1 MRIIEFYEENKSI
14 YEEFVSSQE
23 NSPFLQSWS
32 WGEFQKCLGKKIW
45 RLGFK
50 SGNQIIA
57 TAQIISHPLKMDKS
71 YLYVPRGPLM
81 MVGLNMKT
89 QQEIIELLLSK
100 ARDICYATK
109 KENEIFIRIEPGET
123 CKERAVITLP
133 IIKTANIQPAETWLL
148 DLDKSENELGKTQK
162 QKTRYNIK
170 LAEKK
175 GVKVRL
181 SNQAKDLNKFL
192 FLARVTAAR
201 AGFKIW
207 PDKYYLKLW
216 ESLNKQKKVAI
227 WLAEY
232 EKETLVANLVINH
245 GDTVTY
251 LHGGSAN
258 KHKEMMAPH
267 YLQWQ
272 QILWAKNNGYSFY
285 DFWGVALEGSD
296 KELAWQGITRFKKS
310 FGGHGQKYLGS
321 YDFVYS
327 SFWYGLYNLLRK
339 IKR

>member
-1 MRIIEFYEENKSI
+1 MRIIEIYEENKNI
-14 YEEFVSSQE
+14 YEEFVVSQT
-23 NSPFLQSWS
+23 NSPFLQSWT
-32 WGEFQKCLGKKIW
+32 WGQFQQSLGRKIW

-81 MVGLNMKT
+81 MAGLDTKT

-109 KENEIFIRIEPGET
+109 KENEVFIRIEPSET
-123 CKERAVITLP
+123 CNERSIITLP
-133 IIKTANIQPAETWLL
+133 LIKTAPVQPAETWLL
-148 DLDKSENELGKTQK
+148 DITKSEKELNNQQK

-175 GVKVRL
+175 GVKVRI

-192 FLARVTAAR
+192 FVARITAAR

-207 PDKYYLKLW
+207 PDNYYLKLW
-216 ESLNKQKKVAI
+216 ESLNKDKKISI

-232 EKETLVANLVINH
+232 GKETLVANLVINH

-258 KHKEMMAPH
+258 KYKELMAPH

-272 QILWAKNNGYSFY
+272 QILWAKENGYNFY
-285 DFWGVALEGSD
+285 DFWGIASEGSD

-310 FGGHGQKYLGS
+310 FGGYPQEYLGS
-321 YDFVYS
+321 YDFIYS
-327 SFWYGLYNLLRK
+327 NLWYTLYNLFK
-339 IKR
+339 KFK

>member
-1 MRIIEFYEENKSI
+1 MRIIEFYKENKNM
-14 YEEFVSSQE
+14 YEEFVSSQA
-23 NSPFLQSWS
+23 NSPFLQSWA
-32 WGEFQKCLGKKIW
+32 WGEFQQSLGRKVW

-57 TAQIISHPLKMDKS
+57 TATIISYPLKLDKS

-81 MVGLNMKT
+81 MKGLNYQS
-89 QQEIIELLLSK
+89 QQEIIEMLLSK

-123 CKERAVITLP
+123 CEERAIITLP
-133 IIKTANIQPAETWLL
+133 IIKTKNVQPAETWLL
-148 DLDKSENELGKTQK
+148 DLTKDEKELIKQQK

-170 LAEKK
+170 LSEKK
-175 GVKVRL
+175 GVKIRL
-181 SNQAKDLNKFL
+181 SNQTKDLNKFL

-201 AGFKIW
+201 AGFNIW
-207 PDKYYLKLW
+207 PDNYYLKLW
-216 ESLNKQKKVAI
+216 ESLNKEKKISI

-232 EKETLVANLVINH
+232 KNETLVANLVINH

-272 QILWAKNNGYSFY
+272 QILWAKNNGYNFY
-285 DFWGVALEGSD
+285 DFWGIASEGSD
-296 KELAWQGITRFKKS
+296 KELSWQGITRFKKS
-310 FGGHGQKYLGS
+310 YGGFGQSYLGS
-321 YDFVYS
+321 YDFVFS
-327 SFWYGLYNLLRK
+327 NFWYSLYNLFKKLR
-339 IKR
+339 

>member
-1 MRIIEFYEENKSI
+1 MRIIELYKENRNI
-14 YEEFVSSQE
+14 YEEFVSSQA
-23 NSPFLQSWS
+23 NSPFLQSWV
-32 WGEFQKCLGKKIW
+32 WGDFQQSLGRKVW
-45 RLGFK
+45 RLAFK

-81 MVGLNMKT
+81 MKGLNVKT
-89 QQEIIELLLSK
+89 QQEIVELLLSK

-109 KENEIFIRIEPGET
+109 KENEIFIRIEPNET
-123 CKERAVITLP
+123 CEERAIITLP
-133 IIKTANIQPAETWLL
+133 LLKTANVQPAETWLL
-148 DLDKSENELGKTQK
+148 DLTKDEKQLAKQQK

-175 GVKVRL
+175 GVKIRT
-181 SNQAKDLNKFL
+181 SNQARDLNKFL

-207 PDKYYLKLW
+207 PDNYYLKLW
-216 ESLNKQKKVAI
+216 EALNKEKKIAI

-232 EKETLVANLVINH
+232 KNESLVANLVINH

-258 KHKEMMAPH
+258 KYKEMMAPH

-272 QILWAKNNGYSFY
+272 QILWAKENGYDYY
-285 DFWGVALEGSD
+285 DFWGVASEGSD

-310 FGGHGQKYLGS
+310 FGGYGQEYLGS

-327 SFWYGLYNLLRK
+327 NFWYSIYNLLKKFR
-339 IKR
+339 

>member
-1 MRIIEFYEENKSI
+1 MRIIEFYKENKNM
-14 YEEFVSSQE
+14 YEEFVSSQA
-23 NSPFLQSWS
+23 NSPFLQSWA
-32 WGEFQKCLGKKIW
+32 WGEFQQSLGKKVW

-50 SGNQIIA
+50 SGNQLIA
-57 TAQIISHPLKMDKS
+57 TATIISYPLKMDKS

-81 MVGLNMKT
+81 MKGLNYQS
-89 QQEIIELLLSK
+89 QQEIIEMLLSK

-109 KENEIFIRIEPGET
+109 KENEIFIRIEPSET
-123 CKERAVITLP
+123 CEERAIITLP
-133 IIKTANIQPAETWLL
+133 LIKTKDVQPAETWLL
-148 DLDKSENELGKTQK
+148 DLTKDEKELIKQQK

-175 GVKVRL
+175 GVKIRL
-181 SNQAKDLNKFL
+181 SNQTKDLNKFL

-201 AGFKIW
+201 AGFNIW
-207 PDKYYLKLW
+207 PDNYYLKLW
-216 ESLNKQKKVAI
+216 ESLNKEKKISI

-232 EKETLVANLVINH
+232 KNETLVANLVINH

-272 QILWAKNNGYSFY
+272 QILWAKRNGYNFY
-285 DFWGVALEGSD
+285 DFWGIASEGSS
-296 KELAWQGITRFKKS
+296 KELSWQGITRFKKS
-310 FGGHGQKYLGS
+310 YGGFGQLYLGS
-321 YDFVYS
+321 YDFVFS
-327 SFWYGLYNLLRK
+327 SFWYSLYNLFKKLK
-339 IKR
+339 

>member
-1 MRIIEFYEENKSI
+1 MRIIEFYKENKNM
-14 YEEFVSSQE
+14 YEEFVSSQA
-23 NSPFLQSWS
+23 NSPFLQSWA
-32 WGEFQKCLGKKIW
+32 WGEFQQSLGRKVW

-57 TAQIISHPLKMDKS
+57 TATIISYPLKLDKS

-81 MVGLNMKT
+81 MKGLNYQS
-89 QQEIIELLLSK
+89 QQEIIEMLLSK

-109 KENEIFIRIEPGET
+109 KENEIFIRIEPSET
-123 CKERAVITLP
+123 CEERAIITLP
-133 IIKTANIQPAETWLL
+133 IIKTKNVQPAETWLL
-148 DLDKSENELGKTQK
+148 DLTKDEKELIKQQK

-170 LAEKK
+170 LSEKK
-175 GVKVRL
+175 GVKIRL
-181 SNQAKDLNKFL
+181 SNQTKDLNKFL

-201 AGFKIW
+201 AGFNIW
-207 PDKYYLKLW
+207 PDNYYLKLW
-216 ESLNKQKKVAI
+216 ESLNKEKKISI

-232 EKETLVANLVINH
+232 KNETLVANLVINH

-272 QILWAKNNGYSFY
+272 QILWAKNNGYNFY
-285 DFWGVALEGSD
+285 DFWGIASEGSD
-296 KELAWQGITRFKKS
+296 KELSWQGITRFKKS
-310 FGGHGQKYLGS
+310 YGGFGQSYLGS
-321 YDFVYS
+321 YDFVFS
-327 SFWYGLYNLLRK
+327 SFWYNLYNLFK
-339 IKR
+339 KFK

>member
-1 MRIIEFYEENKSI
+1 MRIIEFYKENKNM
-14 YEEFVSSQE
+14 YEEFVSSQA
-23 NSPFLQSWS
+23 NSPFLQSWA
-32 WGEFQKCLGKKIW
+32 WGEFQQSLGRKVW

-57 TAQIISHPLKMDKS
+57 TATIISSPLKLDKS

-81 MVGLNMKT
+81 MKGLNYQS
-89 QQEIIELLLSK
+89 QQEIIEMLLSK

-109 KENEIFIRIEPGET
+109 KENEIFIRIEPSET
-123 CKERAVITLP
+123 CEERAIITLP
-133 IIKTANIQPAETWLL
+133 IIKTKNVQPAETWLL
-148 DLDKSENELGKTQK
+148 DLTKDEKELIKQQK

-170 LAEKK
+170 LSEKK
-175 GVKVRL
+175 GVKIRL
-181 SNQAKDLNKFL
+181 SNQTKDLNKFL

-201 AGFKIW
+201 AGFNIW
-207 PDKYYLKLW
+207 PDNYYLKLW
-216 ESLNKQKKVAI
+216 ESLNKEKKISI

-232 EKETLVANLVINH
+232 KNETLVANLVINH

-272 QILWAKNNGYSFY
+272 QILWAKNNGYNFY
-285 DFWGVALEGSD
+285 DFWGIASEGSD
-296 KELAWQGITRFKKS
+296 KELSWQGITRFKKS
-310 FGGHGQKYLGS
+310 YGGFGQSYLGS
-321 YDFVYS
+321 YDFVFS
-327 SFWYGLYNLLRK
+327 NFWYSLYNLFKKLR
-339 IKR
+339 